1 MPIFVNFMSKCL
13 YKICYFF
20 NMGWAPPPLFNGVK
34 KNCKTGREEHPLH
47 ELLFVQVKFERIDLS
62 RFKFKNLLKLENLR
76 SDFLSPE
83 ENEWTIYRPSRG
95 TPRILKEKV
104 EKEDILGLPPINMAA
119 VVRPWAGPVMQLDL
133 GVVSCTNLVM
143 NDPDKSQ
150 VPMVSIYAGFVTLA
164 HSRALEDSDIPTLP
178 YLINKIDAE
187 GEEMTMK
194 LPTNEQLHEAVEEML
209 TDSEDPQFKN
219 NMDQVRE
226 ILLHENQKELKGRLT
241 ELEQKDNENMSE
253 VTNIKLLTFF

>member
-1 MPIFVNFMSKCL
+1 
-13 YKICYFF
+13 
-20 NMGWAPPPLFNGVK
+20 
-34 KNCKTGREEHPLH
+34 
-47 ELLFVQVKFERIDLS
+47 
-62 RFKFKNLLKLENLR
+62 
-76 SDFLSPE
+76 
-83 ENEWTIYRPSRG
+83 
-95 TPRILKEKV
+95 
-104 EKEDILGLPPINMAA
+104 
-119 VVRPWAGPVMQLDL
+119 MQLDL

-178 YLINKIDAE
+178 YLINKRDAE

-219 NMDQVRE
+219 NMDQVRQ

-253 VTNIKLLTFF
+253 VTNIKLLTIFLDGAIEGLFACYSFRTNCWSFPVLRILLSNLTYVYISTCKIAGVQRTVQNQELATATINKWGTR

>member
-1 MPIFVNFMSKCL
+1 
-13 YKICYFF
+13 
-20 NMGWAPPPLFNGVK
+20 
-34 KNCKTGREEHPLH
+34 
-47 ELLFVQVKFERIDLS
+47 
-62 RFKFKNLLKLENLR
+62 
-76 SDFLSPE
+76 
-83 ENEWTIYRPSRG
+83 
-95 TPRILKEKV
+95 
-104 EKEDILGLPPINMAA
+104 
-119 VVRPWAGPVMQLDL
+119 MQLDL

-178 YLINKIDAE
+178 YLINKRDAE

-253 VTNIKLLTFF
+253 VTNIKLLTFFLDGAIEGLFACYSFRTKCWSFPVLRIPLSNLTYVHISTCKIAGVQRTVQNQELATATINKWGTR